1 MLLYA
6 FINVGKS
13 SARCCYVAM
22 QYADTQ
28 ETSCLSNHLIW
39 NFRLDLCSEIA
50 YCSACVYPVVVL
62 LLNKRQKLVRLFTD
76 YKC

>member
-28 ETSCLSNHLIW
+28 TSCLSNDLIW
-39 NFRLDLCSEIA
+39 NVRLDLCSEIA
-50 YCSACVYPVVVL
+50 YCSACV
-62 LLNKRQKLVRLFTD
+62 
-76 YKC
+76 